1 MEQLARQMASP
12 PDLSIVQI
20 NVKAAPDRIQS
31 LKNWIQNNDLRIDI
45 LCLQDIPANIRGIQF
60 SDHILAFGHNN
71 PELIPDMEEEG
82 QGQTKGKK
90 KKPKLKSP
98 YQQKEKLHAVV
109 YLIHKS
115 ILVQGWHVEFHD
127 NVNLGLAATLLLRIS
142 DDQTIAIHNV
152 HNRFKKVQ
160 IPDLLEKV
168 TATGQ
173 DLLVGDFN
181 LHHPD
186 WGGDD
191 IRTIDPQA
199 IELSSG
205 LKAADMRILTPRGF
219 KIYSRG
225 KGFAGAYSSTI
236 DLTGASSSPAPFVSN
251 WRSPHVPGFDSDHR
265 VIMTTLDLDIEPVPS
280 TYYLWKLVDPKEFCE
295 FVNNALEHLGFPTL
309 SSPIITNNYA
319 RRLVQAFGP
328 AIQNLVPLAPPP
340 GSKRLKNKP
349 TLVTRR
355 AENLLRLAAERT
367 RKTGLMMPSQQHYKT
382 KRLAQNVIRKQ
393 RAAAFYRKLSQDIAK
408 RRKLYFWAKAGAKWN
423 QKASMPIR
431 QLKAGNLTHQKP
443 RGQAALATSNKPPD
457 QPAADPERTTLAASQ
472 DLTLGDVQELIACA
486 PTGKAA
492 GPDLLAYEGMKMAQ
506 KELLPYLHHL
516 FAACLR
522 LGHHPAAFK
531 PASTVMLRKPDKDD
545 YEQPKSWR
553 PVTLLPCMG
562 KLLEKIFT
570 HRVKLLA
577 LDDNLL
583 PNMQFGTPG
592 KCTTKAL
599 QLLLNNVYAKPTAKE
614 INPGLRCIS
623 RHPTGEG
630 LTFNNSANMFPN
642 LSMARAILVVVVIS
656 IAALLTALN
665 SQSIVVIL
673 PELGNAMAIPSSRQ
687 RLVVSIYNISTGS
700 VMLLWGRLAD
710 VYGRRL
716 GFLSVSAIFTLST
729 MFLPW
734 STYEIPFYVLRA
746 VQGMSAAAI
755 MPSGIGIVAST
766 FAPGPSR
773 NMPFITMSAMASLSS
788 VVGSLLGGFVRTS
801 LAAGFFVTAGHTI
814 RAATQGPTEDIEGS
828 KKPYVDWIGGGL
840 VWSSLTLVLV
850 SITQGNVSGWATP
863 WIPPLLVI
871 SVLLLAG
878 FIFYQCRSEKDTYV
892 STKNFVQILPS
903 FAKRIQ
909 WDEARS
915 RPVNV
920 SPA

>member
-1 MEQLARQMASP
+1 MASP

-431 QLKAGNLTHQKP
+431 QLKAGNLTHRTP
-443 RGQAALATSNKPPD
+443 DGMAGCIREAPWPGGTSD
-457 QPAADPERTTLAASQ
+457 
-472 DLTLGDVQELIACA
+472 
-486 PTGKAA
+486 
-492 GPDLLAYEGMKMAQ
+492 
-506 KELLPYLHHL
+506 
-516 FAACLR
+516 
-522 LGHHPAAFK
+522 
-531 PASTVMLRKPDKDD
+531 
-545 YEQPKSWR
+545 EQ
-553 PVTLLPCMG
+553 
-562 KLLEKIFT
+562 
-570 HRVKLLA
+570 
-577 LDDNLL
+577 
-583 PNMQFGTPG
+583 Q
-592 KCTTKAL
+592 
-599 QLLLNNVYAKPTAKE
+599 
-614 INPGLRCIS
+614 
-623 RHPTGEG
+623 
-630 LTFNNSANMFPN
+630 
-642 LSMARAILVVVVIS
+642 
-656 IAALLTALN
+656 ALN

-801 LAAGFFVTAGHTI
+801 LGWKWFFGS